1 MNHHTLHIFKG
12 VFNKCSTTKINH
24 AVTVVGYGTQN
35 GMPYWL
41 VKNSWG
47 PNWGDN
53 GYIRIRRGTNECG
66 IGGNCVVTECTKA
79 GRADAAP
86 VAPPP
91 PSIPASQICDI
102 SGVYGR
108 SDITGSY
115 TLTTTSK

>member
-1 MNHHTLHIFKG
+1 MLHIFKG
-12 VFNKCSTTKINH
+12 VFNQCSTTKINH

-66 IGGNCVVTECTKA
+66 IGGNCVVTECTKGAINSRFNSRFATSA
-79 GRADAAP
+79 GFMEDP
-86 VAPPP
+86 
-91 PSIPASQICDI
+91 I
-102 SGVYGR
+102 SL
-108 SDITGSY
+108 D
-115 TLTTTSK
+115 LTPYFNNY